1 MKGEHE
7 EEPKETKEKPKRA
20 ANPGFTAFLNL
31 KKHVAEKLGI
41 PNGIPAGKI
50 AGMAKKEYTEMNEGI
65 SAVEAS
71 EGAMKY
77 FDENIEKFKKEL
89 EKL

>member
-1 MKGEHE
+1 M
-7 EEPKETKEKPKRA
+7 
-20 ANPGFTAFLNL
+20 
-31 KKHVAEKLGI
+31 KKHVATKLNI

-71 EGAMKY
+71 KGAMKY
-77 FDENIEKFKKEL
+77 FDDNIEKFKAEL
-89 EKL
+89 AKL